1 MLGMVRIYWLS
12 DSAPQTPNKK
22 TSIMMLVFFVSRS
35 SNYSTSVDTVEAA
48 AFVASTAT

>member
-22 TSIMMLVFFVSRS
+22 TSIIMLVFFCLGHP
-35 SNYSTSVDTVEAA
+35 TIALL
-48 AFVASTAT
+48 